1 MPNLRMCSHCRA
13 FVDPKEKNCPYCGN
27 PMDARPKRLD
37 GGSDERVA
45 GFVLS
50 SRLVSSSLMLVNFG
64 FFVLCMVL
72 AARLGAGMS
81 LFSFPGEV
89 LDLLGAKNG
98 GRILMQ
104 GEWWRLVAAG
114 MLHGGIIHIGFNTWV
129 LMDVGPMVEE
139 FYGGYRTLL
148 IYVIGSIAGFLASLW
163 WKPLVPSVGAS
174 AGIFAL
180 IGAMIAYGYRYKT
193 PLGGAIRTHF
203 IRWAIYMVLI
213 GLIVPLIDNA
223 AHLGGLAGG
232 FVVAW
237 VTGTKPLIEDWR
249 EHFVKAAFYLTCGVV
264 AYTFYQI
271 FLRLAQ

>member
-1 MPNLRMCSHCRA
+1 MN
-13 FVDPKEKNCPYCGN
+13 
-27 PMDARPKRLD
+27 ARPKRLD
-37 GGSDERVA
+37 GGPDERVA
-45 GFVLS
+45 GFFLS

-64 FFVLCMVL
+64 FFLLCMVL
-72 AARLGAGMS
+72 AARMGAGIS
-81 LFSFPGEV
+81 LLSFPGEV

-98 GRILMQ
+98 GHIYIQ
-104 GEWWRLVAAG
+104 GEWWRLIAAG

-139 FYGGYRTLL
+139 FYGGYRTFL
-148 IYVIGSIAGFLASLW
+148 IYAVGSICGFAASLW

-180 IGAMIAYGYRYKT
+180 IGAMIAYGYRYRT
-193 PLGGAIRTHF
+193 PIGGAIRNHF

-213 GLIVPLIDNA
+213 GLIVPFIDQA

-232 FVVAW
+232 FLVAW
-237 VTGTKPLIEDWR
+237 LTGAKPLIEDWR
-249 EHFVKAAFYLTCGVV
+249 ESVIKSAVLLVGVLV

-271 FLRLAQ
+271 FLKLAA